1 MKGHMMKKNLIA
13 ISLSCVAASAALAS
27 VPFPTDSSKLGVAKP
42 ATKAAPSPV
51 RGGIYEVQPQ
61 LRAVEA
67 ASAAGAKVEGK
78 LGSMLLV
85 RQPAAV
91 PSPGQPAVTAGTVVK
106 NRLTGQLGYYSGNLS
121 VVLKDRQQAAA
132 LQQRFGLS
140 LVSAGAGDL
149 VLFKA
154 PANADLKK
162 LKSDIAATGL
172 TREVRLD
179 LVAKRYQPE

>member
-1 MKGHMMKKNLIA
+1 MKKTLIA
-13 ISLSCVAASAALAS
+13 LSLSCVAASAVFAS
-27 VPFPTDSSKLGVAKP
+27 VPLPTQPSQLVPG
-42 ATKAAPSPV
+42 KASVPPSASSPV
-51 RGGIYEVQPQ
+51 RGGIFEVQPQ
-61 LRAVEA
+61 LRAVD
-67 ASAAGAKVEGK
+67 ASAAAGAKVEGK
-78 LGSMLLV
+78 LGGKLLV
-85 RQPAAV
+85 RQPSASLSA
-91 PSPGQPAVTAGTVVK
+91 GQPTLTAGTVVK

-140 LVSAGAGDL
+140 LVKAGAGDL